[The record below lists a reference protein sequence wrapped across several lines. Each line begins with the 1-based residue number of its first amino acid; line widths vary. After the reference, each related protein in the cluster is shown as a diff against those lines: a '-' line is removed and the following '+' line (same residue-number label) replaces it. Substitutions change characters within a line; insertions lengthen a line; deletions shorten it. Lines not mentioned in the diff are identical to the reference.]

1 MRKIFFPNK
10 YRKTQIETP
19 YTKLSQN
26 ELLDKFKTENWS
38 KMTTDERI
46 NTLQEL
52 ENRYA
57 LEQNRPVARVEA
69 ETVRSLGGS
78 YSNFSN
84 VIRVNVTDL
93 PNNNSFEQLDS
104 YYHESRH
111 ASQYQAMKT
120 GKGID
125 QTTRNMCKVE
135 LDCGNYAGQGD
146 DYDMQTCEMDS
157 NNTASQKMLEHSERY
172 KGDAN
177 YRTYLKSREEHFEN
191 VNKLCESKREYRF
204 ERHEKLIK
212 RSQERGTLDK
222 KELAQLESHIE
233 KKEIEPVVKQS
244 AELEKKLHAQNLE
257 LENNVEDK
265 SIKQQHLSETETSS
279 KRLENPQ
286 NNHLSFFE
294 DNGDRNTK
302 SVNANDQDKHK
313 DFFESNGN
321 IDKSE
326 NKEKSSS
333 QAISNGNENAII

>member
-177 YRTYLKSREEHFEN
+177 YRTYLKSKYCTRSAPAAF
-191 VNKLCESKREYRF
+191 SD
-204 ERHEKLIK
+204 LIK
-212 RSQERGTLDK
+212 NIKAKYIVVSYNNMANKGNDRSNARLSDVQILNTLN
-222 KELAQLESHIE
+222 E
-233 KKEIEPVVKQS
+233 KGSVKIFSTQFK
-244 AELEKKLHAQNLE
+244 AF
-257 LENNVEDK
+257 
-265 SIKQQHLSETETSS
+265 TT
-279 KRLENPQ
+279 
-286 NNHLSFFE
+286 
-294 DNGDRNTK
+294 G
-302 SVNANDQDKHK
+302 
-313 DFFESNGN
+313 
-321 IDKSE
+321 KSE
-326 NKEKSSS
+326 HLD
-333 QAISNGNENAII
+333 NEERLFVCKCN